1 MCGEN
6 MANQDDEQKNARLS
20 DAEAPVPAAVDS
32 PEGAGGNRPPFLGF
46 VGSFTH
52 GIDAKGRMIIP
63 AVFREPLGARFAVC
77 PTPDFKAIAIYS
89 LPGWIERRD
98 ELVGLVHINAK
109 AQPLLDQFS
118 KYSYTECETDAQGRL
133 LLPQKLRVWRLGDA
147 REVDVN
153 GAFSHI
159 RVLPAET
166 GRQQDLSF
174 DEQYAD
180 PLALIAEIQRGQTF

>member
-1 MCGEN
+1 
-6 MANQDDEQKNARLS
+6 MAGRDDEQNNARLNG
-20 DAEAPVPAAVDS
+20 DQAPVSAAGS
-32 PEGAGGNRPPFLGF
+32 NPPGQGEGGSPFLGF

-63 AVFREPLGARFAVC
+63 APFRDALGSKFAVC

-98 ELVGLVHINAK
+98 ELVHLTRINAK
-109 AQPLLDQFS
+109 AQRLLDQFS
-118 KYSYTECETDAQGRL
+118 KYSYIDCETDAQGRL
-133 LLPQKLRVWRLGDA
+133 LLPQKIRTWRLGDA
-147 REVDVN
+147 SQVDVN

-166 GRQQDLSF
+166 GKQQDASF
-174 DEQYAD
+174 DEEFAD
-180 PLALIAEIQRGQTF
+180 PLALIADIQRGAQF

>member
-1 MCGEN
+1 MPSRE
-6 MANQDDEQKNARLS
+6 DEQNNARLNGS
-20 DAEAPVPAAVDS
+20 QAPVSAAGD
-32 PEGAGGNRPPFLGF
+32 PPGQGGGETPFMGF

-63 AVFREPLGARFAVC
+63 APFREPLGSQFAVC

-89 LPGWIERRD
+89 LPGWAERRD
-98 ELVGLVHINAK
+98 ELVHLTKMNAK
-109 AQPLLDQFS
+109 AQRLLDQFS
-118 KYSYTECETDAQGRL
+118 KYSYIDCETDAQGRL
-133 LLPQKLRVWRLGDA
+133 LLPQKLRAWRLGDA

-159 RVLPAET
+159 RVLPADV

-174 DEQYAD
+174 DEEFAD
-180 PLALIAEIQRGQTF
+180 PLSLIAEIQRGGQF

>member
-1 MCGEN
+1 
-6 MANQDDEQKNARLS
+6 MANREEEQNNARLS
-20 DAEAPVPAAVDS
+20 SAQTPVSAAQNS
-32 PEGAGGNRPPFLGF
+32 AAGAGGGKPPFLGF

-63 AVFREPLGARFAVC
+63 APFREALGDTFAVC

-98 ELVGLVHINAK
+98 ELVGLVRINAK
-109 AQPLLDQFS
+109 AQRLLDQFS
-118 KYSYTECETDAQGRL
+118 KYSYTDCETDAQGRL
-133 LLPQKLRVWRLGDA
+133 LLPQKLRAWRLGDA
-147 REVDVN
+147 SQVDVN

-159 RVLPAET
+159 RVLPAEV

-174 DEQYAD
+174 DEEFED
-180 PLALIAEIQRGQTF
+180 PLALIAEIQSGQKQF

>member
-1 MCGEN
+1 
-6 MANQDDEQKNARLS
+6 MASREDEQKNARMS
-20 DAEAPVPAAVDS
+20 DAKASVSGAMAS
-32 PEGAGGNRPPFLGF
+32 PPGSGAGERPPFLGF

-63 AVFREPLGARFAVC
+63 APFREPLGDRFAVC

-98 ELVGLVHINAK
+98 ELVGLVKINAK
-109 AQPLLDQFS
+109 AQRLLDQFS

-133 LLPQKLRVWRLGDA
+133 LLPQKLRAWRLGDA
-147 REVDVN
+147 SQVDVN

-174 DEQYAD
+174 DEEFED
-180 PLALIAEIQRGQTF
+180 PLALIAEIQRGGQF